1 MCGGVGS
8 RFWPFSRESK
18 PKQFLD
24 FFGTGR
30 SLLQMTVDR
39 VRDIVPAERIVL
51 VTNAAYA
58 DIVREQLPG
67 VPEANILCE
76 PARRNT
82 APCILWAA
90 RHIHALDPEASMAV
104 LPADHLILREEEFR
118 KDLREGFDFV
128 EAGDHLLTMGIR
140 PTYPATGYGYIQCG
154 PLLESWPG
162 ICKVKT
168 FAEKPDR
175 RMAETFL
182 ATGEFLW
189 NAGIFLWSAR
199 SILAAYDTLAPDM
212 ASLFAGCDTYASA
225 GESADMARIFP
236 AAESISVDYC
246 IMEKA
251 RNVYVKGVD
260 IGWSDLGSWHA
271 LHDVSPKTSER
282 NVTQGCRVLARGCE
296 GSVFASEEDKV
307 IVAYGL
313 KDYIVADTPTALMIC
328 PMEKEQDIKGIVN
341 EVRNLCGP
349 DFV

>member
-8 RFWPFSRESK
+8 RFWPFSRESR

-30 SLLQMTVDR
+30 SLLQLTADR
-39 VRDIVPAERIVL
+39 VREIVPPERIVL

-58 DIVREQLPG
+58 DIVREQLPD
-67 VPEANILCE
+67 VPAHNILCE

-118 KDLREGFDFV
+118 KDLREGFEFV
-128 EAGDHLLTMGIR
+128 EHGDRLLTMGIQ
-140 PTYPATGYGYIQCG
+140 PSYPATGYGYIQCG
-154 PLLESWPG
+154 ALLEDWPG

-175 RMAETFL
+175 RMAEVFL
-182 ATGEFLW
+182 STGEFLW
-189 NAGIFLWSAR
+189 NAGIFLWSAE
-199 SILAAYDTLAPDM
+199 SILKAYDDLAPDM
-212 ASLFAGCDTYASA
+212 AQLFAGCTTYGAE
-225 GESADMARIFP
+225 GESAEMERIFP

-251 RNVYVKGVD
+251 SNVYVKGVD
-260 IGWSDLGSWHA
+260 IGWSDLGSWKA
-271 LHDVSPKTSER
+271 LHDVSPKTSEG
-282 NVTQGCRVLARGCE
+282 NVTQGCRVLARDCRGTIFATE
-296 GSVFASEEDKV
+296 GEKV
-307 IVAYGL
+307 IVASGL
-313 KDYIVADTPTALMIC
+313 EDYIVADTPNALMIC
-328 PMEKEQDIKGIVN
+328 PIDKEQDIKGVVN

-349 DFV
+349 EYV